1 MDLNRF
7 RAEFPI
13 AKDYIALTHCAVSP
27 LNQRAADAVSDHV
40 RDAATLPF
48 DAVRDKVMG
57 TLAELKERAARLI
70 NAASPDEI
78 VIMPNTAQGINAAAL
93 SLPLR
98 AGDNVLVLDGA
109 YPANLY
115 PWMNLAHRGVLT
127 KLVPQREGGLDL
139 NVLEARIDGRTRVIA
154 LDAVMFATGYRND
167 LEAVGRICRERGIF
181 FVADGI
187 QALGALPID
196 VQACNIDILAT
207 GSQKWLLGA
216 PGSGFMYCRAAL
228 LPELVPGAYVGTSSM
243 VDPFNFLD
251 YNFTLQPNAERFSL
265 GTPNI
270 IGAAALNAS
279 LALLEEAGKEA
290 VAEQVLRL
298 AGMLISELG
307 ERGYGFAA
315 STAPEHRSGIVI
327 ATMPQAEANVALER
341 LAQEK
346 IMASVRGNGVRFAPH
361 FYNTEDEIM
370 RVCEALGDWAPQAA
384 A

>member
-1 MDLNRF
+1 MNMDVTRF
-7 RAEFPI
+7 RDEFPI
-13 AKDYIALTHCAVSP
+13 AKEYIALTHCAVSP
-27 LNQRAADAVSDHV
+27 LNRRAADAVADHA
-40 RDAATLPF
+40 REAAAQPF
-48 DAVRDKVMG
+48 DRIRDKVMG
-57 TLAELKERAARLI
+57 TMTELKARAARLI

-78 VIMPNTAQGINAAAL
+78 AVIPNTAYGINTAAL

-127 KLVPQREGGLDL
+127 KVVPQREGGLDL
-139 NVLEARIDGRTRVIA
+139 NVLQSRIDGRTRVIA
-154 LDAVMFATGYRND
+154 LDAVMFATGFRND

-181 FVADGI
+181 FVVDGI

-196 VQACNIDILAT
+196 VQACNIDILAA

-251 YNFTLQPNAERFSL
+251 YNYTLQPNAERFSL

-270 IGAAALNAS
+270 LGAFALNAS
-279 LALLEEAGKEA
+279 LALLEEAGREA
-290 VAEQVLRL
+290 VAERVLRL
-298 AGMLISELG
+298 AGALISELG

-327 ATMPQAEANVALER
+327 ATMPQAEALAACER
-341 LAQEK
+341 LAGER
-346 IMASVRGNGVRFAPH
+346 IMATVRGDGLRFAPH
-361 FYNTEDEIM
+361 FYNTEDELM
-370 RVCEALGDWAPQAA
+370 RVCEVLGDKV
-384 A
+384 

>member
-1 MDLNRF
+1 MM
-7 RAEFPI
+7 
-13 AKDYIALTHCAVSP
+13 
-27 LNQRAADAVSDHV
+27 
-40 RDAATLPF
+40 PF
-48 DAVRDKVMG
+48 DLVRDK
-57 TLAELKERAARLI
+57 TLGVQADLKVRAARLI
-70 NAASPDEI
+70 NASSPDEI
-78 VIMPNTAQGINAAAL
+78 VLMPNTAHGINTAAL

-127 KLVPQREGGLDL
+127 KVVPQREGGLDL
-139 NVLEARIDGRTRVIA
+139 NVLQSRIDGRTRAIA
-154 LDAVMFATGYRND
+154 LDAVMFATGFRND

-181 FVADGI
+181 FVVDGI

-196 VQACNIDILAT
+196 VRACNIDIMAT

-216 PGSGFMYCRAAL
+216 PGSGFLYCRAAL

-243 VDPFNFLD
+243 VDPLNYLD

-270 IGAAALNAS
+270 LGAIALNAS
-279 LALLEEAGKEA
+279 LTLLEEAGREA
-290 VAEQVLRL
+290 VAERVLRL
-298 AGMLISELG
+298 ADVLISELG

-327 ATMPQAEANVALER
+327 ATMPQADALAACVR
-341 LAQEK
+341 LAGEK
-346 IMASVRGNGVRFAPH
+346 IMLTVRGDGVRLAPH
-361 FYNTEDEIM
+361 FYNTEDELM
-370 RVCEALGDWAPQAA
+370 RVCEVLGDRA
-384 A
+384 

>member
-1 MDLNRF
+1 MDLTALRS
-7 RAEFPI
+7 EFPI
-13 AKDYIALTHCAVSP
+13 AEQYIVLTHCAVSP
-27 LNQRAADAVSDHV
+27 INRRAAAAVSDHL
-40 RDAATLPF
+40 RDAEMLPF
-48 DAVRDKVMG
+48 DAVRDKVVG
-57 TLAELKERAARLI
+57 VLTELKARAARLI

-78 VIMPNTAQGINAAAL
+78 ALMPNTAHGINAAAL

-98 AGDNVLVLDGA
+98 PGDNVLVLDGA

-139 NVLEARIDGRTRVIA
+139 NVLASRIDARTRVIA

-181 FVADGI
+181 FVVDGI

-196 VQACNIDILAT
+196 VRACNIDILAT

-216 PGSGFMYCRAAL
+216 PGAGFIYCRSEL
-228 LPELVPGAYVGTSSM
+228 LPELVPGAYVGTTSM

-270 IGAAALNAS
+270 LGAAALNAS
-279 LALLEEAGKEA
+279 LALLEEAGNDA
-290 VAEQVLRL
+290 VAENVLKL
-298 AGMLISELG
+298 AGALISELG

-315 STAPEHRSGIVI
+315 SVEPAHRSGIVV
-327 ATMPQAEANVALER
+327 ATMPLHQALAACER
-341 LAQEK
+341 LAAAK
-346 IMASVRGNGVRFAPH
+346 IMASVRGDGLRFAPH
-361 FYNTEDEIM
+361 FYNTEDELM
-370 RVCEALGDWAPQAA
+370 RVCEVLGDKG
-384 A
+384 